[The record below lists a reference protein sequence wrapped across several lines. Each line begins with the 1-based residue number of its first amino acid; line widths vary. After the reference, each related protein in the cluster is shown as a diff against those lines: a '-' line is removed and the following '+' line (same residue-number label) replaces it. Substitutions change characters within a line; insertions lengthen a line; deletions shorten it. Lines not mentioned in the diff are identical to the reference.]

1 MTTDHRQHLTGES
14 PPQQRRLLLHT
25 QARSFCIALFLCLHL
40 LSQFFPLVAEPMLPA
55 AFPASSSSRCFFCVA
70 CLEMAPNGKILRRS
84 LGVLKQQYLKRKAVI
99 REERTKLVGM
109 METIKEK
116 EAALDEMI
124 AERSPSFTSGSS
136 LFGSSSDS
144 ERDGENAAAKSV
156 KPKGPNPTPPPPEV
170 AASVPVKPKSPT
182 PSPPKGGKDPTPT
195 PPKAAAL
202 TSVKP
207 KVPPVPLSPGVK
219 SSPTKATEP
228 PPKPKTTNRE
238 GFCTQGPKCSTAHGP
253 PKQRRSALLC
263 FPTGHEKWCAACDQL
278 RRGFLKSS
286 KTPETGL

>member
-1 MTTDHRQHLTGES
+1 MNMTTDHRQHLTGES

-144 ERDGENAAAKSV
+144 EGDGENAAAKSV
-156 KPKGPNPTPPPPEV
+156 KPKGPNPTPPPPPKLLRPFRLNRKVQHLLHPKAVRTRPRHHQRQQHSLRLNRKFLLSLFPRE
-170 AASVPVKPKSPT
+170 SSPVRPRQRSRP
-182 PSPPKGGKDPTPT
+182 PSRKLQTA
-195 PPKAAAL
+195 KAAAL
-202 TSVKP
+202 KDPSAPQHMGHPNKDGVLYSAFLRATKSGVLPATSFAVG
-207 KVPPVPLSPGVK
+207 S
-219 SSPTKATEP
+219 
-228 PPKPKTTNRE
+228 
-238 GFCTQGPKCSTAHGP
+238 
-253 PKQRRSALLC
+253 
-263 FPTGHEKWCAACDQL
+263 
-278 RRGFLKSS
+278 
-286 KTPETGL
+286 